1 MIQEFKFFSSLPY
14 ACGLA
19 LATDPESEAIAWASM
34 ELLCHAAPVF
44 LLKRNGTSRPTG
56 SVPSP
61 LPVSPVEGL
70 AKPQRQMESV
80 AFTMRAHGAHTL

>member
-34 ELLCHAAPVF
+34 AAPVF